1 MQATLM
7 TRQPAPTLAC
17 AGVRLRRCVRANAFG
32 NALGSSVV
40 GMATQGSQQEV
51 RLQGAGPYSAMNYAN
66 QMDAQSDSTYWSRQV
81 SGGGGRWD
89 DAMPRSGGQRYADVY
104 GGEATQAGLPAGWK
118 MNNGRMVA
126 PDGTDMGPLRG
137 GGRGIVNINIRDG
150 QSPSVRPISDPSYSA
165 AEARRFTNYPNL
177 RDTGNFPD
185 LLEDIQAAYPDR
197 FGPATAFVV
206 EPSGL
211 EPIGSGSIK
220 AVEPSG
226 WEKLWGD
233 PNVQHVMGNTI
244 TGKVV
249 GGLANMIGTGVSA
262 FRADG
267 YNPATLRNVYG
278 VEKQRALQDTVIGVA
293 TLPIGMGSMAGIRGA
308 SVNEAALL
316 QSMRRSELNA
326 KFGRTG
332 DLNRDINYRG
342 VIEKIRENADLSADY
357 ALGTPRTYGRFGT
370 KAHGEFERLNDLTNQ
385 RIVGTD
391 YSLLSEQ
398 FRGPSIGGGPGL
410 VTSRRATGSMGLD
423 VQVQYQGVPQIGFD
437 LKTGRGWNLKT
448 FNEVQQRFG
457 IPVHELHPK

>member
-1 MQATLM
+1 
-7 TRQPAPTLAC
+7 
-17 AGVRLRRCVRANAFG
+17 
-32 NALGSSVV
+32 
-40 GMATQGSQQEV
+40 
-51 RLQGAGPYSAMNYAN
+51 
-66 QMDAQSDSTYWSRQV
+66 
-81 SGGGGRWD
+81 
-89 DAMPRSGGQRYADVY
+89 
-104 GGEATQAGLPAGWK
+104 
-118 MNNGRMVA
+118 
-126 PDGTDMGPLRG
+126 
-137 GGRGIVNINIRDG
+137 
-150 QSPSVRPISDPSYSA
+150 
-165 AEARRFTNYPNL
+165 
-177 RDTGNFPD
+177 
-185 LLEDIQAAYPDR
+185 
-197 FGPATAFVV
+197 
-206 EPSGL
+206 
-211 EPIGSGSIK
+211 
-220 AVEPSG
+220 
-226 WEKLWGD
+226 
-233 PNVQHVMGNTI
+233 
-244 TGKVV
+244 
-249 GGLANMIGTGVSA
+249 
-262 FRADG
+262 
-267 YNPATLRNVYG
+267 
-278 VEKQRALQDTVIGVA
+278 
-293 TLPIGMGSMAGIRGA
+293 MAGIRGA